1 MSIKID
7 RPDMNGW
14 SVPRAVERSMGAR
27 VEAMQLITG
36 RVTDFN
42 YHTRVRSG
50 RVGDGAQLLPAAGRW
65 VRLGWLTYLSAYT

>member
-1 MSIKID
+1 M
-7 RPDMNGW
+7 
-14 SVPRAVERSMGAR
+14 ERSTGGGEIYGGC

-65 VRLGWLTYLSAYT
+65 VRLG

>member
-14 SVPRAVERSMGAR
+14 SAPWAVEIYGGC

>member
-1 MSIKID
+1 MD
-7 RPDMNGW
+7 G
-14 SVPRAVERSMGAR
+14 ALHGGVEIYGGC

-50 RVGDGAQLLPAAGRW
+50 RVGDRAQLLPAAGRW